1 MNTDNRNSKFAG
13 TGFRLVKYEKGSS
26 LIVVILVVSLLALM
40 GLGLVM
46 NTVTDRAVARNM
58 SATNKALFSAE
69 TGLERLNEMFEFDFA
84 YDRTGFSET
93 RGWSNVWLIVEPGT
107 AGADTTDLTGQC
119 TQHNPKHNVGLP
131 GISFFHIDD
140 PTLDDNL
147 DGNFQNDID
156 TDGDGIVDVTK
167 PYFLNPNIPGATGTI
182 GADGE
187 TSTSKLNRWRILVR
201 NIKDAPNAA
210 YVSHNNVSI
219 LVLGVSEDY
228 GTGFSGQRDD
238 GQVVNG
244 TRLIEQGLTAEPV
257 SIWNNVC
264 FLGITNSELLGTMK
278 YYGSVH
284 MINGAYGTNVLEM
297 SGNVGV
303 FNYYRNAASGLA
315 NNPPCCNNG
324 PDAALTNLLA
334 GLPTTR
340 TGVPTLNAKVRIK
353 NGDLLVEGSAT
364 IGCANDNSQPGK
376 ETLDELLTN
385 GTYSLADHLHFDRYS
400 VYDVHE
406 DFMDRIK
413 FPDTISNSQKYY
425 DMPRG
430 KTYANYQ
437 AYLVGNPDSSVA
449 EDYGAL
455 ALDLTPINPTNSS
468 SSSDPWVFAD
478 ENSTAT
484 RESNKLLTNLL
495 TGTGSE
501 TRGGGNANASYV
513 TGRSM
518 NWLTRNLA
526 ANHNPQGSPLN
537 GGNGTIVYFGFDRYD
552 SATSHEPVIGYQIAG
567 QSIQWVRGGP
577 VSSGTPI
584 ELSQPEN
591 HHNGAYFVVKVARYS
606 ITQTLVHA
614 LVYIPRNAIVS
625 SKFTN
630 FLFHPGVS
638 GTSAEQTA
646 WDAQF
651 ALAPVS
657 GGHKGMIRFMN
668 DFLDVP
674 AQTATINDD
683 ADIDPTTWGLPALS
697 AANSYTYPFLTDSM
711 TGDVMTKSAIL
722 GSGIVLLPGPLYF
735 DSAGTGSGDGT
746 GIDYDG
752 RLSIMVPSWAPTA
765 PVLAEPANS
774 SGNNAI
780 FIRAFIYPKTQFPCN
795 DALSIISSGDVDTS
809 PNPSQKREALVIY
822 ARNKYVVGKQTDLAG
837 SAVAWN
843 YIEGSGSGNPNY
855 LQVPAMNTC
864 MPDFLPGKDP
874 ITFTRP
880 TTWMER

>member
-1 MNTDNRNSKFAG
+1 MH
-13 TGFRLVKYEKGSS
+13 LVKYEKGSS

-46 NTVTDRAVARNM
+46 NTITDRAVARNM

-93 RGWSNVWLIVEPGT
+93 RGWSNVWLLVEPGT
-107 AGADTTDLTGQC
+107 AGADTTDTTGQC
-119 TQHNPKHNVGLP
+119 TQHNPKHDVGLP

-140 PTLDDNL
+140 PTLDDDL
-147 DGNFQNDID
+147 DGNFQNDVD
-156 TDGDGIVDVTK
+156 TDGDGIVDITK

-182 GADGE
+182 GASGE

-201 NIKDAPNAA
+201 NIKEAPNAA

-219 LVLGVSEDY
+219 LVLGISEDY
-228 GTGFSGQRDD
+228 GTGFSGQQNE
-238 GQVVNG
+238 GSVVNG

-284 MINGAYGTNVLEM
+284 MINGQYGTNVLEM

-303 FNYYRNAASGLA
+303 FNYYRNAASGLTE
-315 NNPPCCNNG
+315 NPPCCNNG
-324 PDAALTNLLA
+324 PDASLTNLLA

-340 TGVPTLNAKVRIK
+340 TGVPTLNAKMRIK
-353 NGDLLVEGSAT
+353 NGDILIEGSAT
-364 IGCANDNSQPGK
+364 IGCANDTTRPGK

-385 GTYSLADHLHFDRYS
+385 GTYADADNLHFDRYS

-406 DFMDRIK
+406 DFMDRIQ

-437 AYLVGNPDSSVA
+437 AYLVGNPDAAAA

-455 ALDLTPINPTNSS
+455 ALDLTTINPLNLSTGTL
-468 SSSDPWVFAD
+468 PWVFST
-478 ENSTAT
+478 ENSAAT
-484 RESNKLLTNLL
+484 QESVMLLTNLL
-495 TGTGSE
+495 AGTGSD
-501 TRGGGNANASYV
+501 TRGGGNANASYI

-526 ANHNPQGSPLN
+526 SNDNPQGSPLT
-537 GGNGTIVYFGFDRYD
+537 GGNGTIIYFGFDRYD
-552 SATSHEPVIGYQIAG
+552 AATSHEPVIGYQIAG
-567 QSIQWVRGGP
+567 GTLQWVRGGP
-577 VSSGTPI
+577 TGSGTPI
-584 ELSQPEN
+584 TLPDQLVN
-591 HHNGAYFVVKVARYS
+591 HNGAYFVVKVARYS
-606 ITQTLVHA
+606 ITQTLVNA
-614 LVYIPRNAIVS
+614 IVYIPRDATVS
-625 SKFTN
+625 AKFTN
-630 FLFHPGVS
+630 FLFHPGS
-638 GTSAEQTA
+638 AGTPDEQAA

-651 ALAPVS
+651 SLAPVS
-657 GGHKGMIRFMN
+657 GSHKGMIRFMN

-674 AQTATINDD
+674 AQSATINDD
-683 ADIDPTTWGLPALS
+683 VDIDPTTWGLPALS

-711 TGDVMTKSAIL
+711 SGDEMTKSAII
-722 GSGIVLLPGPLYF
+722 GSGIVLLSGPVYF
-735 DSAGTGSGDGT
+735 DTSGSGSGDGT

-765 PVLAEPANS
+765 PVLANPAND
-774 SGNNAI
+774 SGNNQI
-780 FIRAFIYPKTQFPCN
+780 FIRTFIYPKTQFPCN
-795 DALSIISSGDVDTS
+795 DALSLISSGDIDAS
-809 PNPSQKREALVIY
+809 PNPAQKREALVLY

-837 SAVAWN
+837 SAVAYT
-843 YIEGSGSGNPNY
+843 YIQGGGSGNPNY